1 MWPKVTNVRNYNQND
16 FSFVS
21 DSYSLFFIY
30 AGNFQVPPESDQ
42 QHTECSNLAE
52 ATSTKQICYHENNVP
67 SPLNRTSCGKVHE
80 CHKAIAMITGTVHY
94 FHDNI
99 YIYIY
104 IYIYILYT
112 WWPLNVIQ
120 KYTYTYATYIYIFT
134 VEQLKKGIFSKET
147 SFPD

>member
-104 IYIYILYT
+104 ILYT

-120 KYTYTYATYIYIFT
+120 KYTYTYATYIYIYIHSWT
-134 VEQLKKGIFSKET
+134 VKEGD
-147 SFPD
+147 F